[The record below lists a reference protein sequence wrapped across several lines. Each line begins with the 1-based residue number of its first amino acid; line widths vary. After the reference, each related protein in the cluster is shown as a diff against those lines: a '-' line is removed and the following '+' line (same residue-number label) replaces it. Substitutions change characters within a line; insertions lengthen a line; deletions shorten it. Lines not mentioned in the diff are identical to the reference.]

1 MKGVKELNTNT
12 LRCVDLS
19 FQVIGLRNSKPSIQF
34 KQKTHIWL
42 KFTCSAS
49 LRSLESWDAAV
60 GARGKA

>member
-34 KQKTHIWL
+34 KQKTHVWL
-42 KFTCSAS
+42 KFTLQRLSP
-49 LRSLESWDAAV
+49 ES
-60 GARGKA
+60 